1 MTDLRF
7 MGEWGVVAP
16 VALAAAAA
24 AVAVVLYRRELRGRE
39 GGAGVWLTALRAA
52 SVFLVALMVAGPVLH
67 HRRVIGDLIQLR
79 IVLDASQSMGRC
91 DPQMEPG
98 RKLLIAHRLG
108 WTDAAGLDAAP
119 LRAADRLQAAREAA
133 AAPESEGAAAAA
145 AQAFADAVAE
155 ARKEIE
161 STRDGTLAR
170 IRRSGTADLER
181 WENLPGSLI
190 ADLITK
196 DAFQKPPQRRE
207 RVKALEVRGTS
218 ADNFGER
225 IRGYLVPPATGE
237 YTFWIT
243 SDDDGEFW
251 LSSSED
257 PGLRSR
263 LASVSGTYTPADQWE
278 QVPSQKSRR
287 IRLEAGRR
295 YYFEALH
302 KEGSGEDHLLVRWQL
317 PDGKIESPIPGMRL
331 LPFDGGGGDGG
342 GDPKAV
348 FVADLADPARDLAGK
363 AAGADAAA
371 VRAKLSDL
379 ARVAEVWE
387 RELRDAFLR
396 HAGDLAGQ
404 DQPAIRAVLERFD
417 RTPRWQRV
425 AGALWEGR
433 APALAALAEDH
444 EVNLLVL
451 KDGRIEEVWRSRA
464 GRQGDTGEPP
474 GPIRAGPQGAHTDL
488 SGVWT
493 GLDAG
498 DAVEASPTSGA
509 AAVRSA
515 VLLFSDGIH
524 NLGETPL
531 RAARLLGARGV
542 PAFPVL
548 IGADRAPEDVAVV
561 GVDAPASIF
570 HTDRARGRVVVADH
584 LPAGRPFTVRILR
597 GDEVVWEQKLLGDG
611 SGLRAVEYELP
622 VENLAKEETLRG
634 LQGVARAGVR
644 LDLRAVV
651 AEVEGD
657 AEPGNNERAFEIFAV
672 TRKYRVLLLEGRAR
686 WDWRYI
692 RNLFD
697 RDEKWETVSVFS
709 PDGDLPR
716 GEGKDRFPASRDA
729 LFAFDLVLMGELPR
743 RAFQPQE
750 LEWIRDFV
758 GDRGGGLVLLDGQHE
773 ALRSHAD
780 GPLGPLFPADWIT
793 GRAEILPSAL
803 RLTPAGE
810 GIAALDMSA
819 DGLTR
824 NAVWA
829 ALRPPHRVEPLK
841 PRPGAEVWV
850 EAVTRGGGAVP
861 AILSRPFGAG
871 RVLHIAFDET
881 WRWRYEVADK
891 HHTRFWNQMAMAMME
906 SPFAVRDDR
915 VSIDAGSPVHR
926 PGGRALLRARLRDER
941 GRAMTGATV
950 FAHVYRDGQ
959 RIAVL
964 PMPPDESG
972 GGAYRT
978 ETGTLEPGEHE
989 IRLVVK
995 GIPEDDVRA
1004 RATFAVK
1011 PQDTGELA
1019 ELAANEPLMRQIASV
1034 TRGQFVR
1041 EENLDAAVA
1050 ALKPMSRGRVVES
1063 ETVLWQSWPW
1073 FGLVV
1078 FLLTVEWIVRKRK
1091 GML

>member
-7 MGEWGVVAP
+7 MGDWGVAVPLAI
-16 VALAAAAA
+16 ATAAAAA
-24 AVAVVLYRRELRGRE
+24 ALGLYRREVR
-39 GGAGVWLTALRAA
+39 GGADGAGPWLAALRAA
-52 SVFLVALMVAGPVLH
+52 AVFLVALMAAGPVLH

-79 IVLDASQSMGRC
+79 VVLDASQSMGRC
-91 DPQMEPG
+91 DPQMESG

-133 AAPESEGAAAAA
+133 ASPEAAVDPAAAAR
-145 AQAFADAVAE
+145 AFGDAVAE
-155 ARKEIE
+155 AR
-161 STRDGTLAR
+161 RDLDAAQAATLGR
-170 IRRSGTADLER
+170 MRQSGAADLER
-181 WENLPGSLI
+181 WENLPGSQI

-196 DAFQKPPQRRE
+196 DAFRGTPQRRE
-207 RVKALEVRGTS
+207 AVRALESPRNSG
-218 ADNFGER
+218 DNYGER
-225 IRGYLVPPATGE
+225 IRGYLVAPASGD
-237 YTFWIT
+237 YTFWLT
-243 SDDDGEFW
+243 SDDDGELW
-251 LSSSED
+251 LSSGED

-263 LASVSGTYTPADQWE
+263 IASISGAWAPPDQWE
-278 QVPSQKSRR
+278 QTPSQKSRR

-302 KEGSGEDHLLVRWQL
+302 KEGSGEDHLAVRWQL

-331 LPFDGGGGDGG
+331 LPFDGGGAGG
-342 GDPKAV
+342 GDPKAA
-348 FVADLADPARDLAGK
+348 FAADLAEPARALEAK
-363 AAGADAAA
+363 AAAGAPGLHDETS
-371 VRAKLSDL
+371 RL

-396 HAGDLAGQ
+396 HAADLAGQ

-417 RTPRWQRV
+417 RTPRWQRI

-444 EVNLLVL
+444 DVSLHVL
-451 KDGRIEEVWRSRA
+451 KDGRIEEAWRSRA
-464 GRQGDTGEPP
+464 GRQGSAGDAPATV
-474 GPIRAGPQGAHTDL
+474 RAGPQGTFTDL
-488 SGVWT
+488 SGAWF
-493 GLDAG
+493 GLEAG
-498 DAVEASPTSGA
+498 GRGEPAADGA
-509 AAVRSA
+509 EGGIRSA
-515 VLLFSDGIH
+515 VLLLSDGIH

-531 RAARLLGARGV
+531 RAARVLGAKGV
-542 PAFPVL
+542 PVFPVL
-548 IGADRAPEDVAVV
+548 VGADRAPEDVAVV

-570 HTDRARGRVVVADH
+570 HSDRARGRVVVADH

-597 GDEVVWEQKLLGDG
+597 GDEVVWEQKLFGEG
-611 SGLRAVEYELP
+611 SGLRPIEYELP
-622 VENLAKEETLRG
+622 IDRLAKEETLRG
-634 LQGVARAGVR
+634 VQGVQRAGVR

-657 AEPGNNERAFEIFAV
+657 AEPGNNERGFEIFAV

-686 WDWRYI
+686 WEWRYV
-692 RNLFD
+692 RNLFE
-697 RDEKWETVSVFS
+697 RDEKWETASVFCPS
-709 PDGDLPR
+709 GELPR
-716 GEGKDRFPASRDA
+716 GDKNDEFPASRDA
-729 LFAFDLVLMGELPR
+729 LFAFDLVVLGELPR
-743 RAFQPQE
+743 AAFRPQE

-758 GDRGGGLVLLDGQHE
+758 GDRGGGLILLDGQRE
-773 ALRSHAD
+773 SLRSHAD
-780 GPLGPLFPADWIT
+780 GELGPLFPADWVA

-803 RLTPAGE
+803 RLTPSGE
-810 GIAALDMSA
+810 GIAALDLSA

-829 ALRPPHRVEPLK
+829 MLRPPHRVEPLR
-841 PRPGAEVWV
+841 PRPGADVWV
-850 EAVTRGGGAVP
+850 EAVTRGGEAVP
-861 AILSRPFGAG
+861 AILGRPFGAG
-871 RVLHIAFDET
+871 RVLHVAFDES

-891 HHTRFWNQMAMAMME
+891 HHTRFWNQLAMAMME

-915 VSIDAGSPVHR
+915 VSVDAGAPVQR
-926 PGGRALLRARLRDER
+926 PGERARLRARLRDER
-941 GRAMTGATV
+941 GRALTGATV
-950 FAHVYRDGQ
+950 FAHVHRDGR

-964 PMPPDESG
+964 PMLPDESG

-978 ETGTLEPGEHE
+978 ETGALEPGEHE

-995 GIPEDDVRA
+995 GIPEDDIRA
-1004 RATFAVK
+1004 FATFVVK
-1011 PQDTGELA
+1011 PRDTGELA
-1019 ELAANEPLMRQIASV
+1019 DLAANEPLMRQIASV

-1041 EENLDAAVA
+1041 EENMDVAVS

-1078 FLLTVEWIVRKRK
+1078 LLLTVEWIVRKRK